1 MDLVGKTSD
10 MIDVKLLRF
19 NVYQQ
24 QQDDDDNN
32 DDDEKQEQANQ
43 VKQANGIKVTGLLLF
58 VVVDIFCSLHQL
70 LLHLLNFEK

>member
-1 MDLVGKTSD
+1 

-32 DDDEKQEQANQ
+32 DDDDEKQEQANQ
-43 VKQANGIKVTGLLLF
+43 VKQANSIKVTEF
-58 VVVDIFCSLHQL
+58 IIIRCC
-70 LLHLLNFEK
+70 